1 VTAPRLGPRLFEVA
15 ANPDRESSLPFLIRL
30 PLPDGELVLKAR
42 DSWPR
47 TAKVYCHRAERWPD
61 QPEIVEQTVV
71 RSCRRRG
78 VAIDLVLDRPRENRS
93 QLVFTR
99 IQGGREAIFW
109 QSARTTRQAR
119 PGIRVPRRRA
129 AGLGELTILVDT
141 RERYPYRF
149 AHQQA
154 TTQRQALPIGDYGIA
169 DDDEVVAV
177 VERKSLADLTRR
189 LIDGQLTYAL
199 AEMATMPRAAV
210 VVEDRYSKLFKL
222 EHAKPGFV
230 AEMLAALTVRYPTVP
245 VVFCETRPLAEE
257 WTYRFL
263 GAALSHHQ
271 AETNAAASTV
281 NDPRTPPS
289 TRSDLTRSPT

>member
-1 VTAPRLGPRLFEVA
+1 MGSGPVLHPHRIAIPAVPSLVNGPTRRPTVFEVA
-15 ANPDRESSLPFLIRL
+15 ANPDPNSSLPFLIRL

-47 TAKVYCHRAERWPD
+47 TAKVYCHRAEEWPD
-61 QPEIVEQTVV
+61 EPEIVERVAV

-129 AGLGELTILVDT
+129 GGLAELTILVDT

-154 TTQRQALPIGDYGIA
+154 TTQREALPVGDYGIA
-169 DDDEVVAV
+169 DHDQLVAV

-189 LIDGQLTYAL
+189 LIDGQLSYAL
-199 AEMATMPRAAV
+199 AEMATLPRAAV
-210 VVEDRYSKLFKL
+210 VVEDRYSSLFKL
-222 EHAKPGFV
+222 EHTKPGFV
-230 AEMLAALTVRYPTVP
+230 AELLAALTVRYPTVP
-245 VVFCETRPLAEE
+245 IAFCETRPLAEE

-263 GAALSHHQ
+263 GAALAYAQ
-271 AETNAAASTV
+271 AEPAS
-281 NDPRTPPS
+281 D
-289 TRSDLTRSPT
+289 